1 MNQKLKLQNLSSSI
15 DSETTSLKRSF
26 NLGAGDYFIEAFQ
39 ALQRRLTALEAAS
52 TEYNDRQLFDKVVGL
67 RQSLSSVGIYY
78 EAQDENNIQASIAEL
93 ETRSL
98 DLKNFISIQEDN
110 FEQQFS
116 EINKY

>member
-1 MNQKLKLQNLSSSI
+1 MDQKLKLQNLSSSI
-15 DSETTSLKRSF
+15 DSETTALKRSF

-39 ALQRRLTALEAAS
+39 ALERRLTALEVIS
-52 TEYNDRQLFDKVVGL
+52 NEYNDRQLFDKVIGL
-67 RQSLSSVGIYY
+67 RQSLTTVGQRFEI
-78 EAQDENNIQASIAEL
+78 QDETGIQNGITEL

>member
-1 MNQKLKLQNLSSSI
+1 M
-15 DSETTSLKRSF
+15 KRSF

-39 ALQRRLTALEAAS
+39 ALERRLTALEAAA

-67 RQSLSSVGIYY
+67 RQSLTAVGRAF
-78 EAQDENNIQASIAEL
+78 EAQDENGITNAITEL

-98 DLKNFISIQEDN
+98 DLKNFVSIQEDN

>member
-26 NLGAGDYFIEAFQ
+26 SLGAGDYFIEAFQ

-67 RQSLSSVGIYY
+67 RQSLTSVGRAY
-78 EAQDENNIQASIAEL
+78 EAQDENGITNAITEL
-93 ETRSL
+93 EARAL
-98 DLKNFISIQEDN
+98 DLKNFVSIQEDN